1 MPVMLAADV
10 KGPKHTKPTKI
21 HLSYWVSFTETVS
34 DCIKAMCCYIM
45 KENEDK

>member
-10 KGPKHTKPTKI
+10 KGPKHTKPKKI

-34 DCIKAMCCYIM
+34 DCINTMCCYIM